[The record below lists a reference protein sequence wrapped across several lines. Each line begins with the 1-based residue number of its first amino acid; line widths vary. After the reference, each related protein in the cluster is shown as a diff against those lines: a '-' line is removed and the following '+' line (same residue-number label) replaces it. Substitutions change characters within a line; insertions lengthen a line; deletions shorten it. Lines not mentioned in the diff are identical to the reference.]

1 MQVARWG
8 DGLAVH
14 VPSSVVEELG
24 LKEGDDVRIRVA
36 GPGTLEL
43 RLMPAG
49 IVSEAIASLRKSR
62 GRLPAT
68 FRFDRQEANGRG

>member
-8 DGLAVH
+8 DGLAVR
-14 VPSSVVEELG
+14 VPSSVAEELG

-43 RLMPAG
+43 RLMPAA
-49 IVSEAIASLRKSR
+49 IDREAIASLRKYR
-62 GRLPAT
+62 GRLPVG
-68 FRFDRQEANGRG
+68 FRFDRQDANGRG